1 MAEFM
6 AGPGKR
12 MIAAL
17 IGVICVALNK
27 KFGLEISEAGQAEI
41 ATLVCVFIAQSKWGE
56 VAHAKLE
63 ASGEVL
69 K

>member
-1 MAEFM
+1 MLEFL

-17 IGVICVALNK
+17 IGVACVALNK

-41 ATLVCVFIAQSKWGE
+41 TGLVCTFIAQSKWGE
-56 VAHAKLE
+56 VAHAKL
-63 ASGEVL
+63 AAPEVA